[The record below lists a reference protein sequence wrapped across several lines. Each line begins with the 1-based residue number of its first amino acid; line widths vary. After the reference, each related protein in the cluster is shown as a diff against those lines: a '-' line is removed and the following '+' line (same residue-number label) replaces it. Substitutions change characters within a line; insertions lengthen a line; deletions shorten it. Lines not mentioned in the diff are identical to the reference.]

1 MGQLSKNL
9 LVAAVLAVAA
19 VELCGAIPLEDKDL
33 ESEEALWDLYER
45 WQTAHRVPRHHAEKH
60 RRFGTFKS
68 NAHFVHSH
76 NKRGDRPYRL
86 RLNRFGDMSQAEFRA
101 TFVGDFRRDT
111 LATPP
116 SVPGFM
122 YAAVNVSD
130 LPPSVDWRQKGAVT
144 GVKDQ
149 GKCGSCWAFST
160 VVSVEGIN
168 AIRTGSLVS
177 LSEQEL
183 IDCDTADNEGCQGG
197 LMDNAFEYIK
207 SNGGLITEAAYPYR
221 AAQGTCNVARAA
233 QNSPVV
239 VHIDGHQ
246 DVPAN
251 SEEALAQAVANQP
264 VSVAVEASGKA
275 FMFYSEGIFT
285 GSCGTELDHGVAV
298 VGYGV
303 AEDGK
308 AYWTVKNSWGPSWGE
323 QGYIRVE
330 KDSGAAGGLCGIAME
345 ASYPSRPTASPSPRR
360 RPGAPSEPGSHS
372 DAAELLLLLLSF
384 LVKLR
389 VK

>member
-1 MGQLSKNL
+1 MGQLSKKL
-9 LVAAVLAVAA
+9 LVASMVVAVLAVAA
-19 VELCGAIPLEDKDL
+19 VELCGAIPLEDNDL

-68 NAHFVHSH
+68 NVHFIHSH

-101 TFVGDFRRDT
+101 TFAGSRVSDRRRDGP
-111 LATPP
+111 ATPP

-130 LPPSVDWRQKGAVT
+130 LPRSVDWRQKGAVT
-144 GVKDQ
+144 GVKNQ

-168 AIRTGSLVS
+168 AIRTGKLVS

-183 IDCDTADNEGCQGG
+183 IDCDTADNDGCEGG

-207 SNGGLITEAAYPYR
+207 KNGGLTTEAAYPYR
-221 AAQGTCNVARAA
+221 AANGTCKAAKVAKS
-233 QNSPVV
+233 SPMV

-251 SEEALAQAVANQP
+251 SEEALAKAVANQP
-264 VSVAVEASGKA
+264 VSVGIDASGKA
-275 FMFYSEGIFT
+275 FMFYSEGVFT
-285 GSCGTELDHGVAV
+285 GECGTELDHGVAV

-323 QGYIRVE
+323 KGYIRVE
-330 KDSGAAGGLCGIAME
+330 KDSGAEGGLCGIAME
-345 ASYPSRPTASPSPRR
+345 ASYAVKTDSKPKPTPRR
-360 RPGAPSEPGSHS
+360 ALGAWESQ
-372 DAAELLLLLLSF
+372 
-384 LVKLR
+384 
-389 VK
+389 

>member
-1 MGQLSKNL
+1 MGQLSKKL
-9 LVAAVLAVAA
+9 LVAAVLAVAV
-19 VELCGAIPLEDKDL
+19 VELCGAIPLEDNDL

-144 GVKDQ
+144 AVKDQ
-149 GKCGSCWAFST
+149 GQCGSCWAFST
-160 VVSVEGIN
+160 IAAVEGVN
-168 AIRTGSLVS
+168 AIRTKNLTS
-177 LSEQEL
+177 LSEQQL
-183 IDCDTADNEGCQGG
+183 VDCDPKSNAGCNGG
-197 LMDNAFEYIK
+197 LLAYAFEYLGR
-207 SNGGLITEAAYPYR
+207 NGGLITEAAYPYR
-221 AAQGTCNVARAA
+221 AANGTCNVATAA
-233 QNSPVV
+233 KSSPVV
-239 VHIDGHQ
+239 VRIDGHQ

-251 SEEALAQAVANQP
+251 SEEALAKAVANQP
-264 VSVAVEASGKA
+264 VSVAVEATGK
-275 FMFYSEGIFT
+275 
-285 GSCGTELDHGVAV
+285 
-298 VGYGV
+298 
-303 AEDGK
+303 
-308 AYWTVKNSWGPSWGE
+308 P
-323 QGYIRVE
+323 
-330 KDSGAAGGLCGIAME
+330 
-345 ASYPSRPTASPSPRR
+345 
-360 RPGAPSEPGSHS
+360 
-372 DAAELLLLLLSF
+372 
-384 LVKLR
+384 
-389 VK
+389 

>member
-1 MGQLSKNL
+1 MGLLSKKL
-9 LVAAVLAVAA
+9 LVASMVAAVLAVAA
-19 VELCGAIPLEDKDL
+19 VELCSAIPMEDKDL

-45 WQTAHRVPRHHAEKH
+45 WQSAHRVRRHHAEKH

-68 NAHFVHSH
+68 NAHFIHSH
-76 NKRGDRPYRL
+76 NKRGEHPYRL
-86 RLNRFGDMSQAEFRA
+86 HLNRFGDMDQAEFRA
-101 TFVGDFRRDT
+101 TFVGDLRRDT
-111 LATPP
+111 PSKPP

-122 YAAVNVSD
+122 YAALNVSD

-183 IDCDTADNEGCQGG
+183 IDCDTADNDGCQGG

-207 SNGGLITEAAYPYR
+207 NNGGLITEAAYPYR
-221 AAQGTCNVARAA
+221 AARGTCNVARAA

-251 SEEALAQAVANQP
+251 SEEDLARAVANQP

-275 FMFYSEGIFT
+275 FMFYSEGVFT
-285 GSCGTELDHGVAV
+285 GECGTELDHGVAV

-330 KDSGAAGGLCGIAME
+330 KDSGASGGLCGIAME
-345 ASYPSRPTASPSPRR
+345 ASYPVKTYSKPKPTPRR
-360 RPGAPSEPGSHS
+360 ALGARES
-372 DAAELLLLLLSF
+372 L
-384 LVKLR
+384 
-389 VK
+389 